1 MIGPNCGRASRRPT
15 FAWVAAA
22 AVLPLLAAA
31 PLGAESDLRLVAAAE
46 HRDLDAV
53 HVLLEQGV
61 DANAAQADGAVA
73 LHWAAHWDE
82 LAIARALLA
91 AGARVDAVNEYGVTP
106 LSLAALNGSDAMVSV
121 LLDADADPKLA
132 LPSGETPLMTGSRVG
147 ATAVAARLVDEG
159 ARVDHAESVKGQTA
173 LMWALSEG
181 HLDTA
186 RLLLDRGADV
196 YLGSDTGMTPLL
208 FAARYGDVDAVRLL
222 LDRGARV
229 EEADEGGV
237 TPLLMATV
245 RGHADVIQQFLDHG
259 ADPNAAGPGFTA
271 LHWAAGTWET
281 SMTYDYPDAD
291 GEWKA
296 LGGLQVRKLELIK
309 ALLDHGADV
318 NARVTKSPPRFGI
331 NMFFMVQMAG
341 ATPFWIAALSADL
354 EVMRLLVAHGAD
366 PAIPSED
373 GVTPLM
379 VASGMGRIEGDSLI
393 TDAES
398 IDAARFCLEVG
409 NEINAVS
416 KTGETAL
423 HGAAWFGL
431 DGLARVLV
439 EQGAD
444 MTIKDNNQQT
454 PQELAEGTT
463 RTLLFRTHP
472 STAKV
477 LRELAAARARAATAK

>member
-1 MIGPNCGRASRRPT
+1 MTDPNFGCAPHRPPC
-15 FAWVAAA
+15 AWVAGAAILLMAA
-22 AVLPLLAAA
+22 ASVAAA
-31 PLGAESDLRLVAAAE
+31 SDLRLVAAAQ

-53 HVLLEQGV
+53 DVLLGQGV
-61 DANAAQADGAVA
+61 DANAAQPDGAVA

-82 LAIARALLA
+82 LDIARALLA
-91 AGARVDAVNEYGVTP
+91 AGARVDTVNDYGVTP
-106 LSLAALNGSDAMVSV
+106 LSLAALNGSNAMVV
-121 LLDADADPKLA
+121 LLLDAGADPNLA
-132 LPSGETPLMTGSRVG
+132 LPSGETPIMTAARVG
-147 ATAVAARLVDEG
+147 ATAVAARLIDEG

-173 LMWALSEG
+173 LIWALSEG
-181 HLDTA
+181 HLDAA
-186 RLLLDRGADV
+186 RLLADRGADIHQHS
-196 YLGSDTGMTPLL
+196 GTGMTPLL
-208 FAARYGDVDAVRLL
+208 FAARHGDVNAVRLL
-222 LDRGARV
+222 IDRGARV

-245 RGHADVIQQFLDHG
+245 RGHADVIQLLLDHG

-271 LHWAAGTWET
+271 LHWAVGTWET
-281 SMTYDYPDAD
+281 SMTHDYPDSE

-296 LGGLQVRKLELIK
+296 LGGLQERKLEIIT

-318 NARVTKSPPRFGI
+318 NARVTKSPPRFGV

-341 ATPFWIAALSADL
+341 ATPFWIAAMSSDL
-354 EVMRLLVAHGAD
+354 EVMRLLVANAAD
-366 PAIPSED
+366 PAIPSND

-398 IDAARFCLEVG
+398 IDAARLCLEVG

-431 DGLARVLV
+431 DGLARFLV

-444 MTIKDNNQQT
+444 MTIKDNNHQT

-472 STAKV
+472 STARV
-477 LRELAAARARAATAK
+477 LSELAEARARAATAK